1 MYGIIAF
8 FRKNYFVL
16 LFAALEFLS
25 LSFVFKDNYY
35 HEAGYFNTSNSIA
48 GSIYTTESNISSYF
62 SLKTQNNQ
70 LVEENAQLHNLIAG
84 TGDTTKHP
92 KVLQK
97 NPYGQ
102 QFNFMTAEVI
112 DNTTNLLNNHIT
124 LNVGKTQGVVS
135 GMGVM
140 APSGIVGIVVNVS
153 DHYSVVMSLLHK
165 NFQLSAMLKKGG
177 AFGTI
182 SWKGGDYQM
191 ALLSQIPMSE
201 KVKVGDTVV
210 TSGYS
215 NIFPKD
221 VMVGV
226 VEEFKPIPDQYFFS
240 IKVRLATNFKKLRYV
255 YVVSDLGKQEK
266 TDLEDKTTKEEGH

>member
-25 LSFVFKDNYY
+25 LSFVFKNNYY
-35 HEAGYFNTSNSIA
+35 HEAGYFNTSNSVA
-48 GSIYTTESNISSYF
+48 GSFYKTYTGITSYF
-62 SLKTQNNQ
+62 DLKNVNQQ
-70 LVEENAQLHNLIAG
+70 LVEENLRLHNVIG
-84 TGDTTKHP
+84 GVNDTAKHP

-102 QFNFMTAEVI
+102 QFYFTTAEVI
-112 DNTTNLLNNHIT
+112 DNTTNLLNNHLT
-124 LNVGKTQGVVS
+124 LNAGKSQGIS
-135 GMGVM
+135 EGMGVM
-140 APSGIVGIVVNVS
+140 APSGIVGVVVNVS

-182 SWKGGDYQM
+182 TWKGGDYEM

-201 KVKVGDTVV
+201 KVKIGDTIV

-215 NIFPKD
+215 SIFPKD
-221 VMVGV
+221 VIVGT
-226 VEEFKPIPDQYFFS
+226 VEDFKPIPDQYFFS

-255 YVVSDLGKQEK
+255 YIVSDLGKQEK
-266 TDLEDKTTKEEGH
+266 TELQDKTTKEEGH

>member
-1 MYGIIAF
+1 MYGIITF

-16 LFAALEFLS
+16 LFTALEFLS
-25 LSFVFKDNYY
+25 LSFVFRNNYY
-35 HEAGYFNTSNSIA
+35 HEAGYFNSSNRIA
-48 GSIYTTESNISSYF
+48 GSIYKTESDITSYF
-62 SLKTQNNQ
+62 GLKNQNNQ
-70 LVEENAQLHNLIAG
+70 LVEENAKLHNVIG
-84 TGDTTKHP
+84 SINDTAKHP
-92 KVLQK
+92 KILQK

-124 LNVGKTQGVVS
+124 LNVGKIQGVMS

-182 SWKGGDYQM
+182 TWKGGDYQM

-201 KVKVGDTVV
+201 KIKVGDTVV

-226 VEEFKPIPDQYFFS
+226 VEDFKPIPDQYFFS

-255 YVVSDLGKQEK
+255 YIVSDLAKQEK
-266 TDLEDKTTKEEGH
+266 TDLEEQTLKEEGH